1 MKLVGKV
8 RMDDHLFNVEYSKF
22 CILLCDAD
30 LGYLCHVIKLNWR
43 RLDFV
48 LVVMLTQGNLY

>member
-1 MKLVGKV
+1 MKLVGIV

-22 CILLCDAD
+22 CKLLCDVD
-30 LGYLCHVIKLNWR
+30 VCYLCHVIKLNWR